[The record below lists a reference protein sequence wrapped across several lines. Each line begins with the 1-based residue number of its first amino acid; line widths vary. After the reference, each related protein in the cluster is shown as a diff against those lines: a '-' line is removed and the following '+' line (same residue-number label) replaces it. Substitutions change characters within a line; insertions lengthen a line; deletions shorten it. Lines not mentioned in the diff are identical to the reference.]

1 MGYVF
6 SFLFL
11 IIVLSFIW
19 KFIDNIFEIYRGQS
33 NYPRNVYVLEY
44 YIADYVK
51 EFWGRAFDFTG
62 KTKRKEFWLTF
73 LLAFILY
80 FLIFALPIG
89 VYVFSKILYSSDPI
103 ETVNSLSRNISFL
116 SWFIAIVNI
125 IPGLSIQVR
134 RLNDIGREP
143 GWVLLSFIPLIS
155 LILLFWYAEPSQ
167 NSKLTA
173 NKKRDS
179 NNTQKNDFDDFSKV
193 EEKLVKLKSMLE
205 RGLISA
211 EEYEELRKKTLG
223 L

>member
-19 KFIDNIFEIYRGQS
+19 KFIDNIFEIYKDQS
-33 NYPRNVYVLEY
+33 NYPRNVYLLEY

-51 EFWGRAFDFTG
+51 EFWGRAFDFKG

-80 FLIFALPIG
+80 FLIFSLSIG
-89 VYVFSKILYSSDPI
+89 VYVFSKIYYSSDPI
-103 ETVNSLSRNISFL
+103 ETVNSLSRNISYL

-134 RLNDIGREP
+134 RLNDIGKEP
-143 GWVLLSFIPLIS
+143 EWVLLSFVPFISFLLI
-155 LILLFWYAEPSQ
+155 FWYSKPSF
-167 NSKLTA
+167 
-173 NKKRDS
+173 KKKS
-179 NNTQKNDFDDFSKV
+179 TLVKEQGNISGGSTLNDLDYV
-193 EEKLVKLKSMLE
+193 EEGLLKLESML
-205 RGLISA
+205 GKGVISE